1 MPLHTR
7 PKGKSQNNSDLT
19 FKIENKDKR
28 VEAAINNRSK
38 FVASAAQK
46 VPSNKLLR
54 EPRSPQTIVNM
65 EQCR

>member
-38 FVASAAQK
+38 FVASVAQK